1 MAFSSIIQRF
11 RPQTIVLDFKHPSV
25 PNSARPNSVVVVIVV
40 FAIVVVVFVVRFFRG
55 LVQARDL
62 ISQVV
67 KEDGEEPEHVGD
79 LRNATNPTSATRGT
93 LAYTLTATAMLAVRP
108 LLERLLS
115 RGGCGY

>member
-1 MAFSSIIQRF
+1 M
-11 RPQTIVLDFKHPSV
+11 
-25 PNSARPNSVVVVIVV
+25 PNSARPNSVVVAIVV
-40 FAIVVVVFVVRFFRG
+40 FAIVVVFVVRFFRD

-93 LAYTLTATAMLAVRP
+93 LAYTLTTTAMLAVRP
-108 LLERLLS
+108 LLERLSS